1 MGRSRDAWH
10 SARLRIIPTFLSFTL
25 SACVWIAISTYRTNL
40 TRAMMN
46 EPKQTVPMCES
57 SVRVADF
64 VILVSLPAPRVD
76 IRWVLPLRVSCELVV
91 PERLRRR

>member
-57 SVRVADF
+57 SVRVAAF
-64 VILVSLPAPRVD
+64 VIGRLIDTRQYHEQTAPAM
-76 IRWVLPLRVSCELVV
+76 IMPLRARST
-91 PERLRRR
+91 